1 MTKIY
6 IDTNWFL
13 NFYQKALE
21 DLALLD
27 DLAKDKD
34 TLIITRQ
41 TIDEFLRNRIPTL
54 KRVIS
59 EFKNSVNVHPPH
71 TTALLRSLPAHEEL
85 KSIIK
90 DYKKKAKE
98 FLDNLQQ
105 VIEDDK
111 KDPVAQK
118 LLDLWAD
125 AAVTK
130 LEPSDELVDKAFRR
144 KLLGNPPTSPGKHT
158 IGDEL
163 IWELL
168 LANTKEDLIVVT
180 GDRTFLENKAL
191 LQEEFSSRTG
201 KTLIRITEEFSS
213 ALKAAGKTPSEKMID
228 VEKQINFEKQIA
240 GKKNLPADLMWGK
253 WSKGSAKHADILCR
267 RFYDLID
274 AYQAETSEDIS
285 SDQRII
291 PILRLIA
298 SRIQSHCDQVDS
310 LIRDEFGEE
319 SEGGNDASTGSQ

>member
-1 MTKIY
+1 MMKIY
-6 IDTNWFL
+6 TDTNWFL
-13 NFYQKALE
+13 NFYRKALE
-21 DLALLD
+21 DLAFLD
-27 DLAKDKD
+27 DLVKYKG

-41 TIDEFLRNRIPTL
+41 TINEFLRNRVTTL
-54 KRVIS
+54 KVVIS
-59 EFKNSVNVHPPH
+59 EFKNSVDVRPPH

-85 KSIIK
+85 KSITE
-90 DYKKKAKE
+90 DYKKKAKGVS
-98 FLDNLQQ
+98 DYLQQ

-118 LLDLWAD
+118 LLALWTD
-125 AAVTK
+125 PAVTI

-144 KLLGNPPTSPGKHT
+144 KLLGNPPTSSGKHT

-168 LANTKEDLIVVT
+168 LANMKEDLVVVT
-180 GDRTFLENKAL
+180 GDRSFLDNKAL

-201 KTLIRITEEFSS
+201 KTLKDITEKFSS
-213 ALKAAGKTPSEKMID
+213 ALKTAGKTPSEKLIK
-228 VEKQINFEKQIA
+228 VEKQIA
-240 GKKNLPADLMWGK
+240 GKNLPADLMWGK
-253 WSKGSAKHADILCR
+253 WSKGSGKHAAILCR
-267 RFYDLID
+267 RIDDLID
-274 AYQAETSEDIS
+274 AYQAETGEDIS
-285 SDQRII
+285 GDQRII

-319 SEGGNDASTGSQ
+319 SDGGNDASAGN

>member
-1 MTKIY
+1 MMMKIY
-6 IDTNWFL
+6 TDTNWFL
-13 NFYQKALE
+13 NFYRKALE
-21 DLALLD
+21 DLAFLD
-27 DLAKDKD
+27 DLVKYKG

-41 TIDEFLRNRIPTL
+41 TINEFLRNRVTTL
-54 KRVIS
+54 KVVIS
-59 EFKNSVNVHPPH
+59 EFKNSVDVRPPH

-85 KSIIK
+85 KSITE

-98 FLDNLQQ
+98 VSDYLQQ

-118 LLDLWAD
+118 LLALWTD
-125 AAVTK
+125 PAVTI

-144 KLLGNPPTSPGKHT
+144 KLLGNPPTSSGKHT

-168 LANTKEDLIVVT
+168 LANMKEDLVVVT
-180 GDRTFLENKAL
+180 GDRSFLDNKAL

-201 KTLIRITEEFSS
+201 KTLKDITEKFSS
-213 ALKAAGKTPSEKMID
+213 ALKTAGKTPSEKLIK
-228 VEKQINFEKQIA
+228 VEKQIA
-240 GKKNLPADLMWGK
+240 GKNLPADLMWGK
-253 WSKGSAKHADILCR
+253 WSKGSGKHAAILCR
-267 RFYDLID
+267 RIDDLID
-274 AYQAETSEDIS
+274 AYQAETGEDIS
-285 SDQRII
+285 GDQRII

-319 SEGGNDASTGSQ
+319 SDGGNDASAGN

>member
-1 MTKIY
+1 MKIY
-6 IDTNWFL
+6 TDTNWFL
-13 NFYQKALE
+13 NFYRKALE
-21 DLALLD
+21 DLAFLD
-27 DLAKDKD
+27 DLVKYKG

-41 TIDEFLRNRIPTL
+41 TINEFLRNRVTTL
-54 KRVIS
+54 KVVIS
-59 EFKNSVNVHPPH
+59 EFKNSVDVRPPH

-85 KSIIK
+85 KSITE
-90 DYKKKAKE
+90 DYKKKAKGVS
-98 FLDNLQQ
+98 DYLQQ

-118 LLDLWAD
+118 LLALWTD
-125 AAVTK
+125 PAVTI

-144 KLLGNPPTSPGKHT
+144 KLLGNPPTSSGKHT

-168 LANTKEDLIVVT
+168 LANMKEDLVVVT
-180 GDRTFLENKAL
+180 GDRSFLDNKAL

-201 KTLIRITEEFSS
+201 KTLKDITEKFSS
-213 ALKAAGKTPSEKMID
+213 ALKTAGKTPSEKLIK
-228 VEKQINFEKQIA
+228 VEKQIA
-240 GKKNLPADLMWGK
+240 GKNLPADLMWGK
-253 WSKGSAKHADILCR
+253 WSKGSGKHAAILCR
-267 RFYDLID
+267 RIDDLID
-274 AYQAETSEDIS
+274 AYQAETGEDIS
-285 SDQRII
+285 GDQRII

-319 SEGGNDASTGSQ
+319 SDGGNDASAGN

>member
-1 MTKIY
+1 MMMKIY
-6 IDTNWFL
+6 TDTNWFL
-13 NFYQKALE
+13 NFYRKALE
-21 DLALLD
+21 DLAFLD
-27 DLAKDKD
+27 DLVKYKG

-41 TIDEFLRNRIPTL
+41 TINEFLRNRVTTL
-54 KRVIS
+54 KVVIS
-59 EFKNSVNVHPPH
+59 EFKNSVDLRPPH

-85 KSIIK
+85 KSITE
-90 DYKKKAKE
+90 DYKKKAKGVS
-98 FLDNLQQ
+98 DYLQQ

-118 LLDLWAD
+118 LLALWTD
-125 AAVTK
+125 PAVTI

-144 KLLGNPPTSPGKHT
+144 KLLGNPPTSSGKHT

-168 LANTKEDLIVVT
+168 LANMKEDLVVVT
-180 GDRTFLENKAL
+180 GDRSFLDNKAL

-201 KTLIRITEEFSS
+201 KTLKDITEKFSS
-213 ALKAAGKTPSEKMID
+213 ALKTAGKTPSEKLIK
-228 VEKQINFEKQIA
+228 VEKQIA
-240 GKKNLPADLMWGK
+240 GKNLPADLMWGK
-253 WSKGSAKHADILCR
+253 WSKGSGKHAAILCR
-267 RFYDLID
+267 RIDDLID
-274 AYQAETSEDIS
+274 AYQAETGEDIS
-285 SDQRII
+285 GDQRII

-319 SEGGNDASTGSQ
+319 SDGGNDASAGN

>member
-1 MTKIY
+1 MG
-6 IDTNWFL
+6 
-13 NFYQKALE
+13 

-27 DLAKDKD
+27 DLAKYKG

-41 TIDEFLRNRIPTL
+41 TINEFLRNRVTTL
-54 KRVIS
+54 KVVIS
-59 EFKNSVNVHPPH
+59 EFKNSVDVRPPH

-85 KSIIK
+85 KSITE

-98 FLDNLQQ
+98 VSDYLQQ

-118 LLDLWAD
+118 LLALWTD
-125 AAVTK
+125 PAVTI

-144 KLLGNPPTSPGKHT
+144 KLLGNPPTSSGKHT

-168 LANTKEDLIVVT
+168 LANMKEDLVVVT
-180 GDRTFLENKAL
+180 GDRSFLDNKAL

-201 KTLIRITEEFSS
+201 KTLKDITEKFSS
-213 ALKAAGKTPSEKMID
+213 ALKTAGKTPSEKLIK
-228 VEKQINFEKQIA
+228 VEKQIA
-240 GKKNLPADLMWGK
+240 GKNLPADLMWGK
-253 WSKGSAKHADILCR
+253 WSKGSGKHAAILCR
-267 RFYDLID
+267 RIDDLID
-274 AYQAETSEDIS
+274 AYQAETGEDIS
-285 SDQRII
+285 GDQRII

-319 SEGGNDASTGSQ
+319 SDGGNDASAGN

>member
-1 MTKIY
+1 MMKIY
-6 IDTNWFL
+6 TDTNWFL
-13 NFYQKALE
+13 NFYRKALE
-21 DLALLD
+21 DLAFLD
-27 DLAKDKD
+27 DLVKYKG

-41 TIDEFLRNRIPTL
+41 TINEFLRNRVTTL
-54 KRVIS
+54 KVVIS
-59 EFKNSVNVHPPH
+59 EFKNSVDVRPPH

-85 KSIIK
+85 KSITE

-98 FLDNLQQ
+98 VSDYLQQ

-118 LLDLWAD
+118 LLALWTD
-125 AAVTK
+125 PAVTI

-144 KLLGNPPTSPGKHT
+144 KLLGNPPTSSGKHT

-168 LANTKEDLIVVT
+168 LANMKEDLVVVT
-180 GDRTFLENKAL
+180 GDRSFLDNKAL

-201 KTLIRITEEFSS
+201 KTLKDITEKFSS
-213 ALKAAGKTPSEKMID
+213 ALKTAGKTPSEKLIK
-228 VEKQINFEKQIA
+228 VEKQIA
-240 GKKNLPADLMWGK
+240 GKNLPADLMWGK
-253 WSKGSAKHADILCR
+253 WSKGSGKHAAILCR
-267 RFYDLID
+267 RIDDLID
-274 AYQAETSEDIS
+274 AYQAETGEDIS
-285 SDQRII
+285 GDQRII
-291 PILRLIA
+291 PNLRLIA

-319 SEGGNDASTGSQ
+319 SDGGNDASAGN

>member
-1 MTKIY
+1 MKIY
-6 IDTNWFL
+6 TDTNWFL
-13 NFYQKALE
+13 NFYRKALE
-21 DLALLD
+21 DLAFLD
-27 DLAKDKD
+27 DLVKYKG

-41 TIDEFLRNRIPTL
+41 TINEFLRNRVTTL
-54 KRVIS
+54 KVVIS
-59 EFKNSVNVHPPH
+59 EFKNSVDLRPPH

-85 KSIIK
+85 KSITE
-90 DYKKKAKE
+90 DYKKKAKGVS
-98 FLDNLQQ
+98 DYLQQ

-118 LLDLWAD
+118 LLALWTD
-125 AAVTK
+125 PAVTI

-144 KLLGNPPTSPGKHT
+144 KLLGNPPTSSGKHT

-168 LANTKEDLIVVT
+168 LANMKEDLVVVT
-180 GDRTFLENKAL
+180 GDRSFLDNKAL

-201 KTLIRITEEFSS
+201 KTLKDITEKFSS
-213 ALKAAGKTPSEKMID
+213 ALKTAGKTPSEKLIK
-228 VEKQINFEKQIA
+228 VEKQIA
-240 GKKNLPADLMWGK
+240 GKNLPADLMWGK
-253 WSKGSAKHADILCR
+253 WSKGSGKHAAILCR
-267 RFYDLID
+267 RIDDLID
-274 AYQAETSEDIS
+274 AYQAETGEDIS
-285 SDQRII
+285 GDQRII

-319 SEGGNDASTGSQ
+319 SDGGNDASAGN

>member
-1 MTKIY
+1 MVKIY
-6 IDTNWFL
+6 TDTNWFL
-13 NFYQKALE
+13 NFYRKALE
-21 DLALLD
+21 DLAFLD
-27 DLAKDKD
+27 DLVKYKG

-41 TIDEFLRNRIPTL
+41 TINEFLRNRVTTL
-54 KRVIS
+54 KVVIS
-59 EFKNSVNVHPPH
+59 EFKNSVDLRPPH

-85 KSIIK
+85 KSITE
-90 DYKKKAKE
+90 DYKKKAKGVS
-98 FLDNLQQ
+98 DYLQQ

-118 LLDLWAD
+118 LLALWTD
-125 AAVTK
+125 PAVTI

-144 KLLGNPPTSPGKHT
+144 KLLGNPPTSSGKHT

-168 LANTKEDLIVVT
+168 LANKKEDLVVVT
-180 GDRTFLENKAL
+180 GDRSFLDNKAL

-201 KTLIRITEEFSS
+201 KTLKDITEKFSS
-213 ALKAAGKTPSEKMID
+213 ALKTAGKTPSEKLIK
-228 VEKQINFEKQIA
+228 VEKQIA
-240 GKKNLPADLMWGK
+240 GKNLPADLMWGK
-253 WSKGSAKHADILCR
+253 WSKGSGKHAAILCR
-267 RFYDLID
+267 RIDDLID
-274 AYQAETSEDIS
+274 AYQAETGEDIS
-285 SDQRII
+285 GDQRII

-319 SEGGNDASTGSQ
+319 SDGGNDASAGN

>member
-1 MTKIY
+1 MVKIY
-6 IDTNWFL
+6 TDTNWFL
-13 NFYQKALE
+13 NFYRKALE
-21 DLALLD
+21 DLAFLD
-27 DLAKDKD
+27 DLVKYKG

-41 TIDEFLRNRIPTL
+41 TINEFLRNRVTTL
-54 KRVIS
+54 KVVIS
-59 EFKNSVNVHPPH
+59 EFKNSVDLRPPH

-85 KSIIK
+85 KSITE
-90 DYKKKAKE
+90 DYKKKAKGVS
-98 FLDNLQQ
+98 DYLQQ

-118 LLDLWAD
+118 LLALWTD
-125 AAVTK
+125 PAVTI

-144 KLLGNPPTSPGKHT
+144 KLLGNPPTSSGKHT

-168 LANTKEDLIVVT
+168 LANMKEDLVVVT
-180 GDRTFLENKAL
+180 GDRSFLDNKAL

-201 KTLIRITEEFSS
+201 KTLKDITEKFSS
-213 ALKAAGKTPSEKMID
+213 ALKTAGKTPSEKLIK
-228 VEKQINFEKQIA
+228 VEKQIA
-240 GKKNLPADLMWGK
+240 GKNLPADLMWGK
-253 WSKGSAKHADILCR
+253 WSKGSGKHAAILCR
-267 RFYDLID
+267 RIDDLID
-274 AYQAETSEDIS
+274 AYQAETGEDIS
-285 SDQRII
+285 GDQRII

-319 SEGGNDASTGSQ
+319 SDGGNDASAGN

>member
-6 IDTNWFL
+6 TDTNWFID
-13 NFYQKALE
+13 FYRVALE
-21 DLALLD
+21 DLAFLD
-27 DLAKDKD
+27 ELDKYKG

-41 TIDEFLRNRIPTL
+41 TINEFLRNRVTTL
-54 KRVIS
+54 KVVIS
-59 EFKNSVNVHPPH
+59 EFKNSVDVRPPH

-85 KSIIK
+85 KSITE
-90 DYKKKAKE
+90 DYKKKAKGVS
-98 FLDNLQQ
+98 DYLQQ

-118 LLDLWAD
+118 LLALWTD
-125 AAVTK
+125 PAVTI

-144 KLLGNPPTSPGKHT
+144 KLLGNPPTSSGKHT

-168 LANTKEDLIVVT
+168 LANMKEDLVVVT
-180 GDRTFLENKAL
+180 GDRSFLDNKAL

-201 KTLIRITEEFSS
+201 KTLKDITEKFSS
-213 ALKAAGKTPSEKMID
+213 ALKTAGKTPSEKLIK
-228 VEKQINFEKQIA
+228 VEKQIA
-240 GKKNLPADLMWGK
+240 GKNLPADLMWGK
-253 WSKGSAKHADILCR
+253 WSKGSGKHAAILCR
-267 RFYDLID
+267 RIDDLID
-274 AYQAETSEDIS
+274 AYQAETGEDIS
-285 SDQRII
+285 GDQRII

-319 SEGGNDASTGSQ
+319 SDGGNDASAGN

>member
-1 MTKIY
+1 MMKIY
-6 IDTNWFL
+6 TDTNWFL
-13 NFYQKALE
+13 NFYRKALE
-21 DLALLD
+21 DLAFLD
-27 DLAKDKD
+27 DLVKYKG

-41 TIDEFLRNRIPTL
+41 TINEFLRNRVTTL
-54 KRVIS
+54 KVVIS
-59 EFKNSVNVHPPH
+59 EFKNSVDVRPPH

-85 KSIIK
+85 KSITE
-90 DYKKKAKE
+90 DYKKKAKGVS
-98 FLDNLQQ
+98 DYLQQ

-118 LLDLWAD
+118 LLALWTD
-125 AAVTK
+125 PAVTI

-144 KLLGNPPTSPGKHT
+144 KLLGNPPTSSGKHT

-168 LANTKEDLIVVT
+168 LANMKEDLVVVT
-180 GDRTFLENKAL
+180 GDRSFLDNKAL

-201 KTLIRITEEFSS
+201 KTLKDITEKFSS
-213 ALKAAGKTPSEKMID
+213 ALKTAGKTPSEKLIK
-228 VEKQINFEKQIA
+228 VEKQIA
-240 GKKNLPADLMWGK
+240 GKNLPADLMWGK
-253 WSKGSAKHADILCR
+253 WSKGSGKHADILCR
-267 RFYDLID
+267 KFYDLID
-274 AYQAETSEDIS
+274 AYQAETGEDIS

-298 SRIQSHCDQVDS
+298 SKIQSHCDQIDS

-319 SEGGNDASTGSQ
+319 SEGGNDASVGSQ

>member
-1 MTKIY
+1 MMMKIY
-6 IDTNWFL
+6 TDTNWFL
-13 NFYQKALE
+13 NFYRKALE
-21 DLALLD
+21 DLAFLD
-27 DLAKDKD
+27 DLVKYKG

-41 TIDEFLRNRIPTL
+41 TINEFLRNRVTTL
-54 KRVIS
+54 KVVIS
-59 EFKNSVNVHPPH
+59 EFKNSVDVRPPH

-85 KSIIK
+85 KSITE
-90 DYKKKAKE
+90 DYKKKAKGVS
-98 FLDNLQQ
+98 DYLQQ

-118 LLDLWAD
+118 LLALWTD
-125 AAVTK
+125 PAVTI

-144 KLLGNPPTSPGKHT
+144 KLLGNPPTSSGKHT

-168 LANTKEDLIVVT
+168 LANMKEDLVVVT
-180 GDRTFLENKAL
+180 GDRSFLDNKAL

-201 KTLIRITEEFSS
+201 KTLKDITEKFSS
-213 ALKAAGKTPSEKMID
+213 ALKTAGKTPSEKLIK
-228 VEKQINFEKQIA
+228 VEKQIA
-240 GKKNLPADLMWGK
+240 GKNLPADLMWGK
-253 WSKGSAKHADILCR
+253 WSKGSGKHAAILCR
-267 RFYDLID
+267 RIDDLID
-274 AYQAETSEDIS
+274 AYQAETGEDIS
-285 SDQRII
+285 GDQRII

-319 SEGGNDASTGSQ
+319 SDGGNDASAGN

>member
-1 MTKIY
+1 MMMKIY
-6 IDTNWFL
+6 TDTNWFL
-13 NFYQKALE
+13 NFYRKALD

-27 DLAKDKD
+27 ELVKYKG

-41 TIDEFLRNRIPTL
+41 TINEFLRNRLTTL
-54 KRVIS
+54 KVVIS
-59 EFKNSVNVHPPH
+59 EFKNSVDVRPPH

-85 KSIIK
+85 KSITE

-98 FLDNLQQ
+98 VSDYLQQ

-111 KDPVAQK
+111 KDPVTQK
-118 LLDLWAD
+118 LFALWAD
-125 AAVTK
+125 AAVTI

-144 KLLGNPPTSPGKHT
+144 KLLGNPPTSPGKYT
-158 IGDEL
+158 VGDEL

-168 LANTKEDLIVVT
+168 LANMKEDLVVVT
-180 GDRTFLENKAL
+180 GDRSFLDNKAL

-201 KTLIRITEEFSS
+201 KTLKDITEKFSS
-213 ALKAAGKTPSEKMID
+213 ALKTAGKTPSEKLIK
-228 VEKQINFEKQIA
+228 VEKQIA
-240 GKKNLPADLMWGK
+240 GKNLPADLMWGK
-253 WSKGSAKHADILCR
+253 WSKGSGKHAAILCR
-267 RFYDLID
+267 RIDDLID
-274 AYQAETSEDIS
+274 AYQAETGEDIS
-285 SDQRII
+285 GDQRII

-319 SEGGNDASTGSQ
+319 SDGGNDASAGN